1 MVLYYTHVTELVDM
15 LCQCVYVWTDNIDL
29 LFVEQDINLFFIM
42 AY

>member
-15 LCQCVYVWTDNIDL
+15 LCQYVYVWTDNIDL